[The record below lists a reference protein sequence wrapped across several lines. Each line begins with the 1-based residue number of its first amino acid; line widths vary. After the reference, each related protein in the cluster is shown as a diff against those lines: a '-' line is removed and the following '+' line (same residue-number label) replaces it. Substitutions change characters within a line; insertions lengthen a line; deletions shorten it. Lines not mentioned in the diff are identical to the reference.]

1 MHWTLKTIF
10 YCHVPTFAYNPP
22 INNKIENIFSRSKLA
37 IINIW
42 ENPNSIMVLTKKY
55 RKLDQSVPSP
65 FCMFWIP
72 YFPIYLPNE
81 LLKFKKFLSKKSRLK
96 QSWFAILKKRSR
108 YKVLNFEVDFLK
120 TEVFQIEQN
129 GSQATKCIFSFLS
142 S

>member
-1 MHWTLKTIF
+1 
-10 YCHVPTFAYNPP
+10 
-22 INNKIENIFSRSKLA
+22 
-37 IINIW
+37 
-42 ENPNSIMVLTKKY
+42 
-55 RKLDQSVPSP
+55 
-65 FCMFWIP
+65 MFWIP

-129 GSQATKCIFSFLS
+129 GSQATNYSVYSKQSRSLVTKKGEGGTCTYMYFSQKI
-142 S
+142 